1 MKGLQLSSTWQSLRE
16 VKIGGLEALFL
27 IAALGFAGYV
37 AYFYFNDVKPLSGQI
52 EEVQAKKLA
61 LQKKYKDERELI
73 DKLGRQ
79 REHAEKIKNSLVT
92 FESYLRNSETG
103 KAAII
108 DEFEALAKKHKIL
121 TGDFGFKPI
130 EAQPIVDENGQLLKE
145 AVRNDKLNIY
155 PALGMDSAVI
165 GDYPNLRRFLAEF
178 EKSRQFLVINALTFQ
193 GEADKAR
200 AVGKG
205 RQLQLSSPE
214 AVPVTLKIEME
225 SFFKQEQ

>member
-1 MKGLQLSSTWQSLRE
+1 MNSLRLGSTWQALRG
-16 VKIGGLEALFL
+16 VKISGWEALFL
-27 IAALGFAGYV
+27 VAALGFAGYV
-37 AYFYFNDVKPLSGQI
+37 AYFYFNEVKPLHGEI
-52 EEVQAKKLA
+52 AELRAKMNTLVQQ
-61 LQKKYKDERELI
+61 QKTERERE
-73 DKLGRQ
+73 DKIKKQ
-79 REHAEKIKNSLVT
+79 RDHAEQIKNSLVA
-92 FESYLRNSETG
+92 FEGRLGHSETG

-145 AVRNDKLNIY
+145 AVRNDRLNVY

-178 EKSRQFLVINALTFQ
+178 EKSGQFLIINAIAFQ

-214 AVPVTLKIEME
+214 AIPVTLKLEME
-225 SFFKQEQ
+225 SFFRQEK